1 MWFCCQR
8 GRFTQKKDRILR
20 NVLPTELYLRVNRQS
35 SDNNLHMAL
44 NSLCYGKQAWHPV
57 WSRSKLPYCS
67 SHLSNRISKANLKG
81 QYLDIHHC
89 RILKIVQKIFHLTI
103 FVTVDIFDTIVRRR
117 ELSYRIIR
125 LQNFPEKI
133 YFEARTFFDLTW
145 KFRRYE
151 IRVRHNT

>member
-1 MWFCCQR
+1 
-8 GRFTQKKDRILR
+8 
-20 NVLPTELYLRVNRQS
+20 
-35 SDNNLHMAL
+35 MAL

-57 WSRSKLPYCS
+57 WSHSKLPYCS

-89 RILKIVQKIFHLTI
+89 RVLKIVQKIFHLTI

-133 YFEARTFFDLTW
+133 YFETGTIFDLTW

-151 IRVRHNT
+151 IRVRHNTWNDRIVCRSQPSYPKLEPSMPKFT

>member
-1 MWFCCQR
+1 
-8 GRFTQKKDRILR
+8 
-20 NVLPTELYLRVNRQS
+20 
-35 SDNNLHMAL
+35 MAL

-57 WSRSKLPYCS
+57 WSHSKLPYCS

-89 RILKIVQKIFHLTI
+89 RVLKIVQKIFHLTI
-103 FVTVDIFDTIVRRR
+103 FVTVEIFDTIVRRR

-133 YFEARTFFDLTW
+133 YFETGTFFDLTW
-145 KFRRYE
+145 KCDTISKMTGSFVAVKHCLPHDGLKWEAFYAKVHLSFWMK
-151 IRVRHNT
+151 IYF